1 MAEVDSALDIG
12 APNPHLN
19 MAIHLVRNHLEG
31 RISTASSAIAASG
44 TPYATAR
51 RKLAEMQEAGLVE
64 QRPRTRTGKSFS
76 LHPSAKLMQDW
87 SQLSDRILRMARHRI
102 GTTPDAA
109 KGAEYYFGGSYQEGR
124 SIQPPQVL
132 PEPLALPGGLRIL
145 VHGDPTFMVMESLKR
160 QFEQV
165 VGTKISQRAFSIDRL
180 HEESLRNGDRAVSRY
195 DIIAVDLPWVGEFVT
210 RGILSPLDRCW
221 ISTRSIP
228 ATFTPPAGARR
239 IGRGGPMA
247 FPARRHRNC
256 CSTAPTSLPRRGC
269 RRPPPR
275 MRC

>member
-1 MAEVDSALDIG
+1 MSDAKRGPRGPADPRGTPGKAMGNIQSEYMAGSKMVATTAPSREPLEIGQALEFVEEFMAEVDSALDIG

-87 SQLSDRILRMARHRI
+87 SQLSDRILRMARQRI
-102 GTTPDAA
+102 GVGPNAA

-165 VGTKISQRAFSIDRL
+165 VGTKISQRRL
-180 HEESLRNGDRAVSRY
+180 FHRPA
-195 DIIAVDLPWVGEFVT
+195 A
-210 RGILSPLDRCW
+210 RGI
-221 ISTRSIP
+221 P
-228 ATFTPPAGARR
+228 AQ
-239 IGRGGPMA
+239 
-247 FPARRHRNC
+247 
-256 CSTAPTSLPRRGC
+256 
-269 RRPPPR
+269 RRPSRQPL
-275 MRC
+275 